1 MHDILKT
8 VAKAYLI
15 SGDLNGFNGKSNIN
29 KRRHKMQ
36 NISDY
41 EQLKNDW
48 HVVGNDLR
56 NSIKKYEKKEL
67 MYHGR

>member
-15 SGDLNGFNGKSNIN
+15 SGDLNGFNGKSNIK
-29 KRRHKMQ
+29 KRRNKTQ
-36 NISDY
+36 NINDY
-41 EQLKNDW
+41 EQLKSDW
-48 HVVGNDLR
+48 YVVGNDLK
-56 NSIKKYEKKEL
+56 NSIQKYEKKEL